1 MTETLGAPPEKQL
14 PEDKEAAPE
23 RRPTTCHAPINRV
36 VVLVNPMSGGVGAN
50 AAAEVRDLMAG
61 FACESEVVLL
71 EGEDM
76 TRTIDKVLSGD
87 ADLVVVLAGDGTARA
102 VASRAGPDGP
112 LVAPLP
118 GGTMNMLP

>member
-1 MTETLGAPPEKQL
+1 M
-14 PEDKEAAPE
+14 
-23 RRPTTCHAPINRV
+23 TCHAPIKRV

-50 AAAEVRDLMAG
+50 AAAEAQDLMAG

-76 TRTIDKVLSGD
+76 ARTIDKVLSGD

-102 VASRAGPDGP
+102 VARAPARTGLWWRHCRGGP
-112 LVAPLP
+112 
-118 GGTMNMLP
+118 